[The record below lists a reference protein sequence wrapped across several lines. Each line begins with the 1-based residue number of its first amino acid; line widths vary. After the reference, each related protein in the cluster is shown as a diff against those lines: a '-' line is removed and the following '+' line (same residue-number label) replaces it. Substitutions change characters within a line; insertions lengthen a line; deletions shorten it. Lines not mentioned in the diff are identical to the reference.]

1 MTPTT
6 SPSRGDRPIGLT
18 DTLERNIAA
27 LVEHR
32 RRQARALTASERIAR
47 RISAFAGSMPFVY
60 LHAVVYGFWIVAN
73 LGWIPGVAP
82 WDPSMVVLAMI
93 ASVEAIFI
101 STFIL
106 ISQNQMAEAEDRRA
120 ELDLQVSLL
129 AEHEITRLVAMVS
142 DIADR
147 LDVPVD
153 QSDLGEMKQN
163 VAPVAV
169 LEKIEAVAA
178 EDERQGI

>member
-1 MTPTT
+1 MISTKP
-6 SPSRGDRPIGLT
+6 PSRGDGRTGLT
-18 DTLERNIAA
+18 GTLERNIAA

-32 RRQARALTASERIAR
+32 RRQKRRLTVSERIAKK
-47 RISAFAGSMPFVY
+47 ISAFAGSMAFVY
-60 LHAVVYGFWIVAN
+60 LHAAVYGFWILAN
-73 LGWIPGVAP
+73 LGWVPVVEP
-82 WDPSMVVLAMI
+82 WDPTMVVLAMI

-106 ISQNQMAEAEDRRA
+106 ISQNQMVEAEDRRA

-129 AEHEITRLVAMVS
+129 AEHEITKLVAMVS
-142 DIADR
+142 DIAAR

-153 QSDLGEMKQN
+153 DREVSEMKEN

-169 LEKIEAVAA
+169 LEKIEEVAQQ
-178 EDERQGI
+178 ERQDA